1 MNWLE
6 IAIFLPLAGMIV
18 LLFPKKGQT
27 GLIKGIGMAFALAT
41 FVACTVVAL
50 NTFGLAQGAFEF
62 VKEKLWIDLGGRFQ
76 VHYHIGVD
84 GLSGLLIFLTGLL
97 AVCAAVASWTIKE
110 GVRGYWAM
118 FLLLHTGIIGTFAS
132 RDLFLFY
139 VFWEIMLLPM
149 YFLIGVWGGPRRIY
163 AAIKFFLYTL
173 FGSVLLLAGILIVYF
188 ALTAEGSGY
197 AGNPFSIPQ
206 ITAFAAQQSGA
217 GGILAQ
223 YAVGLP
229 WISTAVFWGLFIAF
243 AVKVP
248 VVPFHTWLPD
258 AHVEAPTPISV
269 ILAGILLKLGG
280 YGMLR
285 IGFPFFPEVMS
296 DMAVYIGLLGL
307 ISILY
312 GAFVAM
318 AQTDFKRM
326 VAYSSVS
333 HMGFCLLGFAAM
345 TPEAVTGAIF
355 VLFSHGTISGLL
367 FLMVGVVYDRAH
379 HRDLNR
385 FGGLMWKMPVYGAIA
400 SIAMFASLGL
410 PGMSGF
416 IGEIMTFLGSF
427 RSDYYPQAQLFT
439 VLACVGLVV
448 TAAYYLRAVQRVF
461 LGKLNPAYESFQ
473 DANRRE
479 MLAMIPLV
487 IPTILFGVYPAP
499 ITDLIQPAVAFFI
512 S

>member
-1 MNWLE
+1 
-6 IAIFLPLAGMIV
+6 
-18 LLFPKKGQT
+18 
-27 GLIKGIGMAFALAT
+27 
-41 FVACTVVAL
+41 
-50 NTFGLAQGAFEF
+50 
-62 VKEKLWIDLGGRFQ
+62 
-76 VHYHIGVD
+76 
-84 GLSGLLIFLTGLL
+84 
-97 AVCAAVASWTIKE
+97 
-110 GVRGYWAM
+110 
-118 FLLLHTGIIGTFAS
+118 
-132 RDLFLFY
+132 
-139 VFWEIMLLPM
+139 
-149 YFLIGVWGGPRRIY
+149 
-163 AAIKFFLYTL
+163 
-173 FGSVLLLAGILIVYF
+173 
-188 ALTAEGSGY
+188 
-197 AGNPFSIPQ
+197 
-206 ITAFAAQQSGA
+206 
-217 GGILAQ
+217 
-223 YAVGLP
+223 
-229 WISTAVFWGLFIAF
+229 
-243 AVKVP
+243 
-248 VVPFHTWLPD
+248 
-258 AHVEAPTPISV
+258 
-269 ILAGILLKLGG
+269 
-280 YGMLR
+280 
-285 IGFPFFPEVMS
+285 
-296 DMAVYIGLLGL
+296 LLGL

-385 FGGLMWKMPVYGAIA
+385 FGGLMWKMPVYAAVA

-439 VLACVGLVV
+439 VLACVGLVI

-461 LGKLNPAYESFQ
+461 LGKLNPAYESFP